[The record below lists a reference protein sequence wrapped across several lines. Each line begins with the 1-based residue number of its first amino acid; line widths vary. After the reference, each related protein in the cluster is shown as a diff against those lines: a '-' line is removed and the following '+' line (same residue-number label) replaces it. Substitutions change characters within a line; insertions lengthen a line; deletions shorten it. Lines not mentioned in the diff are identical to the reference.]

1 MTLENTRCVFFGTP
15 ELAVPFLEFLNE
27 KNIRIVGVVTQPD
40 KPQGRHQAL
49 QPTPINVAARKLSL
63 TVFTFDSLRKAE
75 SVTALSE
82 LKPDLFIVVA
92 FGLIIPKK
100 FLGLRG
106 LGSINVHPSLLP
118 KYRGP
123 SPIPAPILEGDAETG
138 ITIMKMDAGIDTGPI
153 LQAIKIALDK
163 NETASSLTQKIMSR
177 GPEFL
182 FQVLN
187 DYVAGSIKPIPQ
199 HASDASNTKILSKAD
214 GLIDWH
220 QSASIIERKIR
231 AYQPWP
237 GAYTYWNGKKLD
249 IIEAEHSPLMTS
261 LPPGMLTDQGSRAG
275 IVTGGGQEGNILM
288 LQKVRLESKKET
300 SIEAFLR
307 GHPDFL
313 KGYIG
318 K

>member
-1 MTLENTRCVFFGTP
+1 MTLENSRCVFFGTP
-15 ELAVPFLEFLNE
+15 ELAVPFLKFLEE
-27 KNIRIVGVVTQPD
+27 KNIHIVGVVTQPD
-40 KPQGRHQAL
+40 KPHGRHRAL
-49 QPTPINVAARKLSL
+49 QPTPVKVAARKSSL

-92 FGLIIPKK
+92 YGLIIPKK
-100 FLGLRG
+100 ILGLPR

-123 SPIPAPILEGDAETG
+123 TPIPAPILEGDTETG
-138 ITIMKMDAGIDTGPI
+138 ITIMKMDTGMDTGPI
-153 LQAIKIALDK
+153 LRSIKIALDK
-163 NETASSLTQKIMSR
+163 NETASSLTQKIMNR

-182 FQVLN
+182 FRVLN

-199 HASDASNTKILSKAD
+199 QASGASYTKMLSKAD

-220 QSASIIERKIR
+220 QSASVIERKIR

-237 GAYTYWNGKKLD
+237 VAFTYWNGRKLD
-249 IIEAEHSPLMTS
+249 ILEAEHSPLVTS
-261 LPPGMLTDQGSRAG
+261 LYPGALTDQDGRAG
-275 IVTGGGQEGNILM
+275 IVTGGGQEGNVLV
-288 LQKVRLESKKET
+288 LKKVRLESKKEM
-300 SIEAFLR
+300 SIESFLR
-307 GHPDFL
+307 GYPDFL
-313 KGYIG
+313 KGSIG